1 MSHTVLLINPNT
13 SRPTTDMM
21 VAIAQAC
28 FEHLGRSD
36 ILVQGLTA
44 PQGPGMLTEMNE
56 LEQAAAIA
64 QHPQVLAQAQHA
76 DGVIVGAFGDPGLQA
91 LAEQV
96 SVPVIGIGQAAMLQ
110 AARAGSPFGIATTTP
125 GLEQS
130 ILEQVQ
136 RYGWSEQFSG
146 LRLTPTAPLDLAQE
160 PERQNQELEDSVLA
174 CIQQDGARAVIIGGG
189 PLAQSAQALQT
200 KLAVP
205 VINPI
210 IAACELIA
218 ERLPTE
224 PH

>member
-28 FEHLGRSD
+28 FEHLKRSD

-56 LEQAAAIA
+56 LAQAAAIA
-64 QHPQVLAQAQHA
+64 QHPWVLAQAQHA

-96 SVPVIGIGQAAMLQ
+96 SVPVIGIGQAAMQQ
-110 AARAGSPFGIATTTP
+110 AAQAGSPFGIATTTP

-210 IAACELIA
+210 IAACELMA